1 MSDEPLPK
9 DLREKYD
16 ALLDRLRTYGR
27 LAVAFSGGVDSS
39 LLLRAVCEAVGRD
52 NALGIIAS
60 SETLTRAEFDAACAL
75 ARAQGFPL
83 RVVEYSELGIANYSR
98 NPVDRCYF
106 CKKELFA
113 RLREAAREQGIETLA
128 DGSSHEDLTDD
139 YRPGM
144 RAARELG
151 VVSPLMDLGFRKDEI
166 RALARAFGLPN
177 WNKPSAACLSSR
189 FPYGTP
195 ITREGLEQ
203 VARAEAFLLDRG
215 FSQVRVRRHENIARI
230 ELAPAEIPRLADPA
244 LRAAIVEAFKEIG
257 FRYVALDLQGY
268 RTGSLNEGLDLTP
281 NPPTK
286 ESGVRTQAPPKHAP
300 KSSGMGI

>member
-1 MSDEPLPK
+1 VSDDPLPK
-9 DLREKYD
+9 DLLEKYD
-16 ALLDRLRTYGR
+16 GLLDRLRTYGR

-39 LLLRAVCEAVGRD
+39 LLLHAACEAVGRD

-83 RVVEYSELGIANYSR
+83 RVVEYSELGIANYSL

-106 CKKELFA
+106 CKKELFG

-195 ITREGLEQ
+195 ITHEGLEQ

-244 LRAAIVEAFKEIG
+244 LRVAIVEAFKEIG
-257 FRYVALDLQGY
+257 FRYVTLDLQGY
-268 RTGSLNEGLDLTP
+268 RTGSLNEGLDLPP
-281 NPPTK
+281 NPPTNPATN
-286 ESGVRTQAPPKHAP
+286 ESDG
-300 KSSGMGI
+300 